1 MINASTE
8 FKNALAEGRQD
19 FEYYAD
25 ITLSSGKQINL
36 TNKNLWSGGVKF
48 TDAVSSDNAF
58 DIGDAIINSAS
69 LVINNISGKFDT
81 YTFEDAVVQLRI
93 GIPGVSD
100 SIQRG
105 LYDVD
110 EAKYN
115 GSLITLNLY
124 DHMHRFDKPY
134 SLSGLAYPATIQQVL
149 YNACSVCGVTL
160 GTIFTGADTS
170 IPSRPSD
177 KNLTFREL
185 ISYIAQYLGGY
196 ARISSK
202 GELEIK
208 SFPMDRIS
216 AINSGTVEGNYDES
230 FSSVYSH
237 DFWISPIVITGIHV
251 EIDAGNNKTDVYSA
265 GKDGYI
271 LTVSKNPL
279 ITKDNAQTMADT
291 LYKRLCGFSFWH
303 GNAKVMTN
311 PLTEAGDTVVVYD
324 RNKKAYGLLASSL
337 TFASKSALV
346 IRSAAET
353 PTRQSAI
360 RNSQLAKTA
369 TELEEKILREQS
381 ARETQLES
389 LSTAL
394 AEKSGLYET
403 DETTSSGTVYY
414 MHDRPTLADSKVVW
428 KLTSDAVG
436 VSTDGGKTWN
446 AGLQVNGDLIVKILS
461 ATGIN
466 ADWLVAG
473 IIRDKNNRSQWNLD
487 TGELNL
493 NIASTIGGKGIAS
506 TDAVQ
511 AASDKAA
518 KAQSAASTA
527 QSAADKA
534 QETAN
539 AVQKAAIKSVSV
551 QYAQGASNTEPPST
565 GWQADAPAWKAGQY
579 IWQRTA
585 TTMSDGTTAYSKS
598 LCITG
603 VQGATGAT
611 GPQGPQGPQGVKGDT
626 GATGPQGPQGVK
638 GDTGATGATGP
649 QGPKGATGANG
660 TSVTVKSTSVTY
672 AVTGSNSQPADSAF
686 TSTTMPTVSVGQY
699 LWNKATTIFSD
710 GKSIT
715 SYSVSRIGTDGK
727 TGATGASGKTTHF
740 AYSTS
745 ADGKSNFN
753 TSLFSGATYIGT
765 YDDTT
770 TADSTDPTKYKWTK
784 LKGDTG
790 ATGPQG
796 PQGATGATGPQG
808 SKGATGATGATGPQG
823 VGAKSIVPQ
832 YYLSTSSTSQTGGSW
847 AEASPAWKAG
857 QYIWTRSKITW
868 TNNTTTYTTPQ
879 LDAAMNTANETA
891 SSAKSSADSATDAAN
906 NAKSTA
912 DAANT
917 AAGKAQSDASSAKTA
932 AASAQSAADAA
943 KSTADN
949 AQSAADTA
957 KSAADAAADA
967 ASTAQSGVSAL
978 YTNILLDGEG
988 MHLAK
993 VKEVDGKRVID
1004 PNCKYQTLVSEN
1016 GMRVTE
1022 TSNGEVTLKAEGD
1035 TVEAANL
1042 VSRETLSVNADG
1054 YKLRWMKFHSSVDNE
1069 DGIGAY
1075 WSKT

>member
-19 FEYYAD
+19 FQYYAD
-25 ITLSSGKQINL
+25 ITLSSGKQLNL
-36 TNKNLWSGGVKF
+36 TNKYLWSGGVKF

-69 LVINNISGKFDT
+69 LVINNISGEFDS
-81 YTFEDAVVQLRI
+81 YTFEDAVVNLHI
-93 GIPGVSD
+93 GIPGISD

-105 LYDVD
+105 LYDVN

-134 SLSGLAYPATIQQVL
+134 SMSGLAYPATIQQVL

-196 ARISSK
+196 ARISPK

-251 EIDAGNNKTDVYSA
+251 EIDVGNNKTDVYSA

-279 ITKDNAQTMADT
+279 ITKGNAQTVADT
-291 LYKRLCGFSFWH
+291 LYKRLCGLSFWN

-311 PLTEAGDTVVVYD
+311 PLTEAGDSVVVYD

-381 ARETQLES
+381 ARETQLEA

-403 DETTSSGTVYY
+403 EETTSSGTVYY

-493 NIASTIGGKGIAS
+493 NIASTIGGKAIAS

-511 AASDKAA
+511 AVSDKAA
-518 KAQSAASTA
+518 TA

-534 QETAN
+534 QATAN

-551 QYAQGASNTEPPST
+551 QYAQGTSNTEPPAS
-565 GWQADAPAWKAGQY
+565 GWQTDAPTWKAGQY

-585 TTMSDGTTAYSKS
+585 TTISDGTTAYSKS

-611 GPQGPQGPQGVKGDT
+611 GAAGTDAISMVITSDNGITFKNSAGSTVLTAHIFRGGAELSDEDVARIGLIQWYKNGVSAGT
-626 GATGPQGPQGVK
+626 GKTLSIA
-638 GDTGATGATGP
+638 AA
-649 QGPKGATGANG
+649 
-660 TSVTVKSTSVTY
+660 SVDSTSVY
-672 AVTGSNSQPADSAF
+672 
-686 TSTTMPTVSVGQY
+686 
-699 LWNKATTIFSD
+699 
-710 GKSIT
+710 
-715 SYSVSRIGTDGK
+715 
-727 TGATGASGKTTHF
+727 GAR
-740 AYSTS
+740 
-745 ADGKSNFN
+745 
-753 TSLFSGATYIGT
+753 L
-765 YDDTT
+765 
-770 TADSTDPTKYKWTK
+770 
-784 LKGDTG
+784 
-790 ATGPQG
+790 
-796 PQGATGATGPQG
+796 
-808 SKGATGATGATGPQG
+808 
-823 VGAKSIVPQ
+823 
-832 YYLSTSSTSQTGGSW
+832 
-847 AEASPAWKAG
+847 EA
-857 QYIWTRSKITW
+857 
-868 TNNTTTYTTPQ
+868 
-879 LDAAMNTANETA
+879 
-891 SSAKSSADSATDAAN
+891 
-906 NAKSTA
+906 
-912 DAANT
+912 
-917 AAGKAQSDASSAKTA
+917 
-932 AASAQSAADAA
+932 
-943 KSTADN
+943 
-949 AQSAADTA
+949 
-957 KSAADAAADA
+957 
-967 ASTAQSGVSAL
+967 
-978 YTNILLDGEG
+978 
-988 MHLAK
+988 
-993 VKEVDGKRVID
+993 
-1004 PNCKYQTLVSEN
+1004 
-1016 GMRVTE
+1016 
-1022 TSNGEVTLKAEGD
+1022 
-1035 TVEAANL
+1035 
-1042 VSRETLSVNADG
+1042 
-1054 YKLRWMKFHSSVDNE
+1054 
-1069 DGIGAY
+1069 
-1075 WSKT
+1075 

>member
-19 FEYYAD
+19 FEYYVD
-25 ITLSSGKQINL
+25 ITLGSGKQLNL

-48 TDAVSSDNAF
+48 TDAISSDNAF

-69 LVINNISGKFDT
+69 LVINNISGEFDT

-134 SLSGLAYPATIQQVL
+134 SMSGLAYPATIQQVL
-149 YNACSVCGVTL
+149 YNACSICGVTL

-170 IPSRPSD
+170 IPSRPDD

-196 ARISSK
+196 ARISPK

-216 AINSGTVEGNYDES
+216 TINNGTVEGNYDES

-251 EIDAGNNKTDVYSA
+251 EIDAENNKTDVYSA
-265 GKDGYI
+265 GKDGYV

-279 ITKDNAQTMADT
+279 VTKDNAQTVADT
-291 LYKRLCGFSFWH
+291 LYKRLCGFSFWN

-311 PLTEAGDTVVVYD
+311 PLTEAGDAIVVYD

-353 PTRQSAI
+353 PTRQSAS

-381 ARETQLES
+381 ARETQLEA

-403 DETTSSGTVYY
+403 EETTSSGKVYY

-446 AGLQVNGDLIVKILS
+446 AGLQVSGDLITKILS

-473 IIRDKNNRSQWNLD
+473 MIRDKNNRSQWNLD

-493 NIASTIGGKGIAS
+493 NIASTIGGKGIAN
-506 TDAVQ
+506 TDSVKAV
-511 AASDKAA
+511 SDK
-518 KAQSAASTA
+518 
-527 QSAADKA
+527 ADKA
-534 QETAN
+534 QETAD
-539 AVQKAAIKSVSV
+539 AVKKTSIKSVSV

-565 GWQADAPAWKAGQY
+565 GWKADAPTWKAGQY

-585 TTMSDGTTAYSKS
+585 TTMSDDTVVYSKS

-603 VQGATGAT
+603 VQGAAGAT

-626 GATGPQGPQGVK
+626 GATGPQGPQGIK
-638 GDTGATGATGP
+638 GDTGATGPKGATGATGKGIKSTSVTYQVGTSGSTAPTGTWSSTPVATTSQGQFLWTRTITTYTDNTSTTAYSVAAHGTTGAKGATGPQGPQGVKGATGATGP
-649 QGPKGATGANG
+649 QGA
-660 TSVTVKSTSVTY
+660 
-672 AVTGSNSQPADSAF
+672 
-686 TSTTMPTVSVGQY
+686 
-699 LWNKATTIFSD
+699 
-710 GKSIT
+710 
-715 SYSVSRIGTDGK
+715 
-727 TGATGASGKTTHF
+727 
-740 AYSTS
+740 
-745 ADGKSNFN
+745 
-753 TSLFSGATYIGT
+753 
-765 YDDTT
+765 
-770 TADSTDPTKYKWTK
+770 
-784 LKGDTG
+784 KGDTG
-790 ATGPQG
+790 ATGP
-796 PQGATGATGPQG
+796 
-808 SKGATGATGATGPQG
+808 KGATGATGPQG

-832 YYLSTSSTSQTGGSW
+832 YYLSTSSTAQTGGSW
-847 AEASPAWKAG
+847 SEASPAWSSG
-857 QYIWTRSKITW
+857 HYIWTRSKITW

-879 LDAAMNTANETA
+879 LDAAMNTANEKASTA
-891 SSAKSSADSATDAAN
+891 KTLANSASDTANSAKA
-906 NAKSTA
+906 TA
-912 DAANT
+912 DTANA
-917 AAGKAQSDASSAKTA
+917 AAGKAQSTA
-932 AASAQSAADAA
+932 DSAQEVA
-943 KSTADN
+943 N
-949 AQSAADTA
+949 GAQSAADTA
-957 KSAADAAADA
+957 KSTADSA
-967 ASTAQSGVSAL
+967 ASAASNAQSTADSAATTAGYAQSKVDTL
-978 YTNILLDGEG
+978 YENIHLTNDG
-988 MHLAK
+988 MYFSKINATT
-993 VKEVDGKRVID
+993 GKYQG
-1004 PNCKYQTLVSEN
+1004 YQTLVSDQ
-1016 GMRVTE
+1016 GLRVR
-1022 TSNGEVTLKAEGD
+1022 EVGSGNVSLKAEGD

-1042 VSRETLSVNADG
+1042 ISRKTLSVNADG
-1054 YKLRWMKFHSSVDNE
+1054 YKLRWMKFHSSVDGE

>member
-19 FEYYAD
+19 FQYYAD
-25 ITLSSGKQINL
+25 ITLSSGKQLNL
-36 TNKNLWSGGVKF
+36 TNKYLWSGGVKF

-69 LVINNISGKFDT
+69 LVINNISGEFDS
-81 YTFEDAVVQLRI
+81 YTFEDAVVQIRI

-105 LYDVD
+105 LYDVN

-124 DHMHRFDKPY
+124 DYMHRFDKPY
-134 SLSGLAYPATIQQVL
+134 SMSGLAYPATIQQVL

-196 ARISSK
+196 ARISPK

-251 EIDAGNNKTDVYSA
+251 EIDAGNNKTDIYNA

-279 ITKDNAQTMADT
+279 ITKGNAQTVADT
-291 LYKRLCGFSFWH
+291 LYKRLCGFRFWN

-353 PTRQSAI
+353 PTRQSAS
-360 RNSQLAKTA
+360 RNSQIAKTA

-403 DETTSSGTVYY
+403 EETTSSGTVYY
-414 MHDRPTLADSKVVW
+414 MHDRPTLTDSKVVW

-466 ADWLVAG
+466 ADWLIAG

-493 NIASTIGGKGIAS
+493 NVASTIGGKGIAS

-518 KAQSAASTA
+518 KAQTAASTA

-534 QETAN
+534 QETAE
-539 AVQKAAIKSVSV
+539 AAIKSVDV
-551 QYAQGASNTEPPST
+551 QYAQNQSKTDAPTD
-565 GWQADAPAWKAGQY
+565 GWQTTAPIWKDGYY
-579 IWQRTA
+579 IWSRTV
-585 TTMSDGTTAYSKS
+585 TTFNS
-598 LCITG
+598 
-603 VQGATGAT
+603 GATSTSDPTCLAGA
-611 GPQGPQGPQGVKGDT
+611 KGDT
-626 GATGPQGPQGVK
+626 GEDGEDAILLMIDSTNGNLFKNSDIATIL
-638 GDTGATGATGP
+638 T
-649 QGPKGATGANG
+649 
-660 TSVTVKSTSVTY
+660 VTVI
-672 AVTGSNSQPADSAF
+672 TGDLTITDSAAL
-686 TSTTMPTVSVGQY
+686 T
-699 LWNKATTIFSD
+699 K
-710 GKSIT
+710 
-715 SYSVSRIGTDGK
+715 
-727 TGATGASGKTTHF
+727 HF
-740 AYSTS
+740 
-745 ADGKSNFN
+745 G
-753 TSLFSGATYIGT
+753 SGAHLVWKTKQMGET
-765 YDDTT
+765 EW
-770 TADSTDPTKYKWTK
+770 TA
-784 LKGDTG
+784 
-790 ATGPQG
+790 
-796 PQGATGATGPQG
+796 
-808 SKGATGATGATGPQG
+808 
-823 VGAKSIVPQ
+823 V
-832 YYLSTSSTSQTGGSW
+832 
-847 AEASPAWKAG
+847 
-857 QYIWTRSKITW
+857 
-868 TNNTTTYTTPQ
+868 
-879 LDAAMNTANETA
+879 
-891 SSAKSSADSATDAAN
+891 DSA
-906 NAKSTA
+906 
-912 DAANT
+912 
-917 AAGKAQSDASSAKTA
+917 SDKLN
-932 AASAQSAADAA
+932 
-943 KSTADN
+943 DN
-949 AQSAADTA
+949 GFLFTISPKDIDT
-957 KSAADAAADA
+957 KCQF
-967 ASTAQSGVSAL
+967 TCEL
-978 YTNILLDGEG
+978 
-988 MHLAK
+988 
-993 VKEVDGKRVID
+993 EV
-1004 PNCKYQTLVSEN
+1004 
-1016 GMRVTE
+1016 
-1022 TSNGEVTLKAEGD
+1022 
-1035 TVEAANL
+1035 
-1042 VSRETLSVNADG
+1042 
-1054 YKLRWMKFHSSVDNE
+1054 
-1069 DGIGAY
+1069 
-1075 WSKT
+1075 

>member
-19 FEYYAD
+19 FQYYAD
-25 ITLSSGKQINL
+25 ITLSSGKQLNL
-36 TNKNLWSGGVKF
+36 TNKYLWSGGVKF

-69 LVINNISGKFDT
+69 LVINNISGEFDS
-81 YTFEDAVVQLRI
+81 YTFEDAVVNLHI
-93 GIPGVSD
+93 GIPGISD

-105 LYDVD
+105 LYDVN

-134 SLSGLAYPATIQQVL
+134 SMSGLAYPATIQQVL

-196 ARISSK
+196 ARISPK

-251 EIDAGNNKTDVYSA
+251 EIDVGNNKTDVYSA

-279 ITKDNAQTMADT
+279 ITKGNAQTVADT
-291 LYKRLCGFSFWH
+291 LYKRLCGLSFWN

-311 PLTEAGDTVVVYD
+311 PLTEAGDSVVVYD

-381 ARETQLES
+381 ARETQLEA

-403 DETTSSGTVYY
+403 EETTSSGTVYY

-506 TDAVQ
+506 TDEVAKV
-511 AASDKAA
+511 SDTAN
-518 KAQSAASTA
+518 SAASA
-527 QSAADKA
+527 
-534 QETAN
+534 
-539 AVQKAAIKSVSV
+539 
-551 QYAQGASNTEPPST
+551 
-565 GWQADAPAWKAGQY
+565 
-579 IWQRTA
+579 
-585 TTMSDGTTAYSKS
+585 
-598 LCITG
+598 
-603 VQGATGAT
+603 ATGA
-611 GPQGPQGPQGVKGDT
+611 K
-626 GATGPQGPQGVK
+626 A
-638 GDTGATGATGP
+638 AA
-649 QGPKGATGANG
+649 
-660 TSVTVKSTSVTY
+660 
-672 AVTGSNSQPADSAF
+672 SA
-686 TSTTMPTVSVGQY
+686 
-699 LWNKATTIFSD
+699 
-710 GKSIT
+710 
-715 SYSVSRIGTDGK
+715 
-727 TGATGASGKTTHF
+727 
-740 AYSTS
+740 
-745 ADGKSNFN
+745 
-753 TSLFSGATYIGT
+753 
-765 YDDTT
+765 
-770 TADSTDPTKYKWTK
+770 
-784 LKGDTG
+784 
-790 ATGPQG
+790 
-796 PQGATGATGPQG
+796 
-808 SKGATGATGATGPQG
+808 
-823 VGAKSIVPQ
+823 
-832 YYLSTSSTSQTGGSW
+832 
-847 AEASPAWKAG
+847 
-857 QYIWTRSKITW
+857 
-868 TNNTTTYTTPQ
+868 
-879 LDAAMNTANETA
+879 
-891 SSAKSSADSATDAAN
+891 
-906 NAKSTA
+906 
-912 DAANT
+912 
-917 AAGKAQSDASSAKTA
+917 AQSDASSAKTA
-932 AASAQSAADAA
+932 ADSAQSAADAA
-943 KSTADN
+943 KTTADS
-949 AQSAADTA
+949 AQSAADAAQATA
-957 KSAADAAADA
+957 DST
-967 ASTAQSGVSAL
+967 ASTAQDTKNKVDKL
-978 YTNILLDGEG
+978 YMSISFDGNG
-988 MHLAK
+988 MHLKKASD
-993 VKEVDGKRVID
+993 DGTTSR
-1004 PNCKYQTLVSEN
+1004 YQTLISDKGMHVEDTSTGTVSL
-1016 GMRVTE
+1016 
-1022 TSNGEVTLKAEGD
+1022 SAEGD
-1035 TVEAANL
+1035 TVEAVNL